1 MNSITKA
8 TGQTKFLKKKPVIV
22 EIIGEIDEDMIEGV
36 CENFHKAVARGQ
48 PIIPVVIHSNGG
60 NLFDAI
66 HMIGVMKTASVP
78 VATIVAGQAYSA
90 AALIFSC
97 GTEGYRFMAPN
108 ASIMLHDVGVEEI
121 SGKCNDI
128 QNEAA
133 ELKRNNSMAYGMMAR
148 NTEQP
153 PNFFYDKVRAC
164 HGSDLYVDAKKA
176 KEWNLANHIGIPQLQ
191 TNIHVTVTLAVPRVQ
206 PFHDPS
212 TQFVELTGSTGSDSD
227 DDDSDDSDNDGPKKK
242 RKRRKKKKPEKK
254 DLLDQIIDGCT
265 SD

>member
-1 MNSITKA
+1 
-8 TGQTKFLKKKPVIV
+8 LKKKPIIV
-22 EIIGEIDEDMIEGV
+22 EIIGEIEDDMIEGV
-36 CENFHKAVARGQ
+36 CESFHKAVARGQ

-66 HMIGVMKTASVP
+66 HIIGVMRTASVP

-108 ASIMLHDVGVEEI
+108 ASLMLHDVGVEEI

-133 ELKRNNSMAYGMMAR
+133 ELKRNNTMAYGMMSQY
-148 NTEQP
+148 TGKP

-164 HGSDLYVDAKKA
+164 RGSDLYVDSKSA
-176 KEWNLANHIGIPQLQ
+176 KEWNIANHIGIPQLQ
-191 TNIHVTVTLAVPRVQ
+191 TNIHVTVTLNVPTSNRI
-206 PFHDPS
+206 PFHDPT
-212 TQFVELTGSTGSDSD
+212 TQFVELEGGEDSDSSDSSSDSD
-227 DDDSDDSDNDGPKKK
+227 GSFAPAKKK
-242 RKRRKKKKPEKK
+242 RKRRRKKKDKDK